1 MSARATIPMSIELKV
16 PNVGESIQE
25 VQIGQWLKHE
35 GDAVREDESVVE
47 LETDKASL
55 DVSAPAAG
63 VISKITKRD
72 GERVSVGEVIG
83 YLDEQ
88 NGAPESEK
96 RKTAEPAAAAKSEK
110 KSKAGQAE
118 KPEKRKAE
126 R

>member
-1 MSARATIPMSIELKV
+1 MSIELKV

-72 GERVSVGEVIG
+72 GEKVSVGEVIG

-88 NGAPESEK
+88 NGAPDGEK
-96 RKTAEPAAAAKSEK
+96 RKAAEPAVAAAKSEK
-110 KSKAGQAE
+110 KLKSDKPKKADKEEAE
-118 KPEKRKAE
+118 NQETK
-126 R
+126 

>member
-1 MSARATIPMSIELKV
+1 MSIELKV

-55 DVSAPAAG
+55 DISAPADG
-63 VISKITKRD
+63 VIAKITKRD

-88 NGAPESEK
+88 NGSPDGKKQKA
-96 RKTAEPAAAAKSEK
+96 AEPAAAAKSEK
-110 KSKAGQAE
+110 KSDQA
-118 KPEKRKAE
+118 
-126 R
+126 